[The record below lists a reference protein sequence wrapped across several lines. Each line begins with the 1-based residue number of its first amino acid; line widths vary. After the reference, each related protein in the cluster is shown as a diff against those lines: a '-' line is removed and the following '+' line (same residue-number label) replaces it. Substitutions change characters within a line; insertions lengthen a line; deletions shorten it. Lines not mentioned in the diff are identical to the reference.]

1 MQEEKNRLGN
11 MKEEKNVDLDSTL
24 ITRVEQKILQM
35 FKSYI
40 QDCKELKIFDK
51 YINNWTKKEKE
62 NKINEIDL
70 YNFIYKDF
78 LKFIDFNGQNN
89 KLKENVN
96 QNKKSVTKGNSR
108 EEWITKRFNNRTGNS
123 KGHIDQNPRGDH

>member
-11 MKEEKNVDLDSTL
+11 MKKEKNDDSDLHL

-96 QNKKSVTKGNSR
+96 QNKKSVTKGNSCV
-108 EEWITKRFNNRTGNS
+108 EWVTKRFKNRIGNS